1 MQSKKMFL
9 MLINSCLSIFM
20 SVIDCTYQ
28 ACKHAVIHF
37 IVNSVCV
44 QVGQYVHALKM
55 GWMKPTPKEEDKEEE
70 DAPNYYMLWK
80 EDEEV
85 RF

>member
-1 MQSKKMFL
+1 MCRRSGC
-9 MLINSCLSIFM
+9 NTLS
-20 SVIDCTYQ
+20 
-28 ACKHAVIHF
+28 HF
-37 IVNSVCV
+37 GLANVDTLKRMIYPLIVNSICV

-70 DAPNYYMLWK
+70 DTPNYYMLWK

-85 RF
+85 NL